1 MKKFILMVLIG
12 CIAITGCENGSKGG
26 INKENDYLVYEYHY
40 YDEDFNHTEDFI
52 VKYDKNGNF
61 KELKTITLYDK
72 DKRSCNQDDYT
83 VEKYPDLGY
92 KGVSATCISDSNG
105 VSYIATMTDESVND
119 GYLSDEN
126 GDYLLPLKYFYEELS
141 TQDKADETFKGLID
155 SFKENNVKEDSRN
168 YIIIKGKKASW

>member
-12 CIAITGCENGSKGG
+12 CITITGCENGSKGG

-52 VKYDKNGNF
+52 AKYDKNGNF

-92 KGVSATCISDSNG
+92 K
-105 VSYIATMTDESVND
+105 
-119 GYLSDEN
+119 
-126 GDYLLPLKYFYEELS
+126 LLIVMVLAIL
-141 TQDKADETFKGLID
+141 LL
-155 SFKENNVKEDSRN
+155 
-168 YIIIKGKKASW
+168 

>member
-1 MKKFILMVLIG
+1 MKKFIFMIFIG
-12 CIAITGCENGSKGG
+12 CIAITGCENSSEEVL
-26 INKENDYLVYEYHY
+26 NKENDYLVYEYHY

-52 VKYDKNGNF
+52 AKYDKNGNF

-92 KGVSATCISDSNG
+92 KGVSATCTSDSNG
-105 VSYIATMTDESVND
+105 VSYIATMTDESIKD
-119 GYLSDEN
+119 GYLSDED
-126 GDYLLPLKYFYEELS
+126 GDYLLPLKYFYEDLS

-168 YIIIKGKKASW
+168 YIIVKSKKASW

>member
-12 CIAITGCENGSKGG
+12 CIAITGCENGSKGR

-92 KGVSATCISDSNG
+92 KGVSATCTSDSNG

-126 GDYLLPLKYFYEELS
+126 GNYLLPLKYFYEELS

-155 SFKENNVKEDSRN
+155 SFKEHNIKEDDRN
-168 YIIIKGKKASW
+168 YIIIKGNKASW

>member
-1 MKKFILMVLIG
+1 MKKVVFMILAG
-12 CIAITGCENGSKGG
+12 CLLVTGCENDSKE
-26 INKENDYLVYEYHY
+26 ITNKESDYSVYEYHY

-72 DKRSCNQDDYT
+72 DKRSCNQDSYT
-83 VEKYPDLGY
+83 VEKYPDLAY
-92 KGVSATCISDSNG
+92 KGVSATCTSDSNG
-105 VSYIATMTDESVND
+105 VSYISTMTDESVQD
-119 GYLSDEN
+119 GYLSDED

-141 TQDKADETFKGLID
+141 TQDKADETFNGLID

-168 YIIIKGKKASW
+168 YIIIKGKKTSW